1 MSDDLDAKFGRCEA
15 PVRFNNDEA
24 TLAPRSL
31 FTLDH
36 YSARHIVDL
45 VRVSQRQIHN
55 FSCFPFNDFT
65 MLWLVSGGGEIL
77 IAIEEGVYRGGNLVE
92 AVGPTL
98 FPLPNAIK
106 SEYVKLGHPA
116 LVGCQPARI
125 GGEIIC
131 DLEEDPPQWYITN
144 RSGRYGL
151 NLGRT
156 PQQLAN
162 VAGEFLIHGIQLK
175 VDFI

>member
-1 MSDDLDAKFGRCEA
+1 MSAQLDAQFGRCEA
-15 PVRFNNDEA
+15 PVRFNDDEEQWR
-24 TLAPRSL
+24 PRTMFVLDRSTAHRIGNLIEISRRDSSQFPSL
-31 FTLDH
+31 
-36 YSARHIVDL
+36 V
-45 VRVSQRQIHN
+45 
-55 FSCFPFNDFT
+55 FSDFT
-65 MLWLVSGGGEIL
+65 ILYLVADRGDIL
-77 IAIEEGVYRGGNLVE
+77 IAIEEGVPRTQAFSRSE
-92 AVGPTL
+92 SPAL

-106 SEYVKLGHPA
+106 SAYIKLGHPA

-131 DLEEDPPQWYITN
+131 DLDETPPQWYISN

-162 VAGEFLIHGIQLK
+162 VAEEFAKYGIRLNL
-175 VDFI
+175 DFI